1 MSHSLEVTHPR
12 STPLSRLL
20 TSTPEKKVTP
30 LDAFRLARNHWL
42 AGERLDI
49 GKIATE
55 LGVGRA
61 TVFRWVGTRENLYA
75 EICSQLFK
83 KTLEQAEAQ
92 AKGKGVDKL
101 IDILE
106 HLLRTL
112 AHAAPLRYFVEQDP
126 EFALRVL
133 TSRAS
138 SVQHRCVQHVR
149 ELIFALVDAPAL
161 PADELAYII
170 VRITESFLY
179 RDVLTGDAA
188 DIEAA
193 IRAIRVLLTAPPS
206 VNTRVP
212 RTPARA
218 GTRAPSR

>member
-1 MSHSLEVTHPR
+1 MSHHLDVTHPR

-20 TSTPEKKVTP
+20 AATPEKKVTP

-42 AGERLDI
+42 AGDRLDI

-61 TVFRWVGTRENLYA
+61 TVFRWVGSRENLYA

-83 KTLEQAEAQ
+83 KTLEQAEAH
-92 AKGKGVDKL
+92 AKGAGVEKL

-112 AHAAPLRYFVEQDP
+112 AAAAPLRYFVEQDP
-126 EFALRVL
+126 EFALRTL

-138 SVQHRCVQHVR
+138 TVQSRCVLHIR
-149 ELIFALVDAPAL
+149 ELIFALVEEPAL

-193 IRAIRVLLTAPPS
+193 IRAIRVLLTAPPEK
-206 VNTRVP
+206 TP
-212 RTPARA
+212 RRSRRA
-218 GTRAPSR
+218 